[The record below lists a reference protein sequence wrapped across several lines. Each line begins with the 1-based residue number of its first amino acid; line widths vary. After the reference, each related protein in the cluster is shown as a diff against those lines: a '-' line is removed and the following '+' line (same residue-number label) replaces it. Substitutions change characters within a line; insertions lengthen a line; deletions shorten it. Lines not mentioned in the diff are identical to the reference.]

1 MKKNYLFF
9 LISLA
14 YIQQFYAQNNC
25 ENAHSDVIY
34 AYSHVKSAYDS
45 NNISHLKDY
54 SKRSTDAFNRAKKIL
69 NDCGCEAS
77 YNYAFDAS
85 ELLSKVEN
93 AKTFEDGRFYV
104 KRARDIARN
113 VINELELCTKLT
125 EEDEA
130 LVALKYDRLKLK
142 QQQIE
147 LSLKEEKIKQKLA
160 EKEAAELKLKKEQF
174 ITKNELALTTNL
186 KSFNHILNICDCDLE
201 IPEITYKKEVLL
213 SKDIN
218 QIKKEYLAIFKNM
231 TSDYLNKLSACTD

>member
-9 LISLA
+9 LLFISIVCA
-14 YIQQFYAQNNC
+14 YAQNKC

-45 NNISHLKDY
+45 NNVSHLKDY

-69 NDCGCEAS
+69 NECGCEAS
-77 YNYAFDAS
+77 YNYAFDAA

-104 KRARDIARN
+104 KRARDIAKN

-125 EEDEA
+125 QEDEA
-130 LVALKYDRLKLK
+130 LAELEYDRLKLK

-147 LSLKEEKIKQKLA
+147 LKVKEEQLKQKLA
-160 EKEAAELKLKKEQF
+160 QREATEMRLKKEQL
-174 ITKNELALTTNL
+174 ITTNDLALST
-186 KSFNHILNICDCDLE
+186 KIESFNTILEACNCE
-201 IPEITYKKEVLL
+201 KEMPKVAYKKEALL
-213 SKDIN
+213 TKDLN
-218 QIKKEYLAIFKNM
+218 QIRKEYINIFKNM
-231 TSDYLNKLSACTD
+231 TSNYLDKLNACTD